1 MKKAGCILVFYLI
14 CVFPFVV
21 NGQTQEETQKRI
33 HDHYSGFKAEF
44 EKEFGLNDTADL
56 NTPPSNIHRVFF
68 KTKLPDWVLDFP
80 DSDEPIIY
88 GIGISEPGM
97 TKDSAFR
104 LATLRAKA
112 ILCLLNETNISGLT
126 DYYISEKNLDD
137 GNIISSTYREFYKIV
152 SSLTVNQS
160 DFTIVNDTF
169 TANNEAI
176 ILLSL
181 RPGSEL
187 TEDSLTIRT
196 YSEVSGT
203 HNKKNNKY
211 STTARMELT
220 AGELGPDK
228 KATNYFQYIVKKYNK
243 KAKIISNYSG
253 ATISCNTD
261 AMTYQTNFISSEEGE
276 SFDLSYTLQ
285 KGLWFAFS
293 SVLLETLV
301 VNYNDTNAKQS
312 GLYDQYNELS
322 QNLNRTLSR
331 KNISLR
337 LKGLLIENNNLRI
350 KTELSTQK

>member
-1 MKKAGCILVFYLI
+1 
-14 CVFPFVV
+14 
-21 NGQTQEETQKRI
+21 
-33 HDHYSGFKAEF
+33 
-44 EKEFGLNDTADL
+44 
-56 NTPPSNIHRVFF
+56 
-68 KTKLPDWVLDFP
+68 
-80 DSDEPIIY
+80 
-88 GIGISEPGM
+88 
-97 TKDSAFR
+97 
-104 LATLRAKA
+104 
-112 ILCLLNETNISGLT
+112 
-126 DYYISEKNLDD
+126 
-137 GNIISSTYREFYKIV
+137 
-152 SSLTVNQS
+152 
-160 DFTIVNDTF
+160 
-169 TANNEAI
+169 
-176 ILLSL
+176 
-181 RPGSEL
+181 
-187 TEDSLTIRT
+187 
-196 YSEVSGT
+196 
-203 HNKKNNKY
+203 
-211 STTARMELT
+211 MELT

-312 GLYDQYNELS
+312 GLHDQYNELS

-337 LKGLLIENNNLRI
+337 LKGLLIKNNNLRI